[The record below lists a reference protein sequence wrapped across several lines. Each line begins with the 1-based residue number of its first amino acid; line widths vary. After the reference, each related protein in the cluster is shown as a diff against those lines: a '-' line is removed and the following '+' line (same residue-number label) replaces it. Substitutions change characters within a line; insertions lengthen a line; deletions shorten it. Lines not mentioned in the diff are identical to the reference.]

1 MTKQK
6 LEQESQINPADKAQL
21 SEELNSLLKALE
33 PYKFIFDSRTF
44 NKIPSS
50 PPRTITIKLNVER
63 TLLCLKH
70 NNHEF
75 EIENDSN
82 IIEKQ
87 AYDNVRS
94 TLQNK
99 RTLIQENKW
108 DESFKLA
115 KQQIFSYLIKENK
128 LEDQEGCFLREF
140 QQFINELP
148 EVSYEFMSARNQ
160 LQEINFEDW
169 DIDDSTEDDPRLVD
183 LKKIHEKMLAS
194 FDSELYKTMDK
205 NYIELKN
212 QNASGTTVNTQEEE
226 QKTDD
231 TLLPFEKKYP
241 KQSDKIKRI
250 FEMLNDLE
258 RCEELDCQIE
268 IIAGKLGLSL
278 ESIKKLKGYFN
289 ASNITKAQKT
299 VNFIEDNYWY
309 TDEDMNSYGRRLE
322 KYGVNFDTQ
331 FSNRLTED
339 GIKTLP
345 SIESL
350 IENHPRYI
358 SYNIG
363 GSANKD
369 KSGMHWVAIVLVKR
383 GEIVTILYKDS
394 KGDWNNSSEAIET
407 LFNEYYNNNVEFIRH
422 SQVEQ
427 KDDAS
432 CGPMTINNLEIMALK
447 VKEANDEG
455 KDGITELIRLFK
467 GEFGEIAFTT
477 QDQVQN
483 IRISHSL
490 QNKSYSKANLKQDS
504 NVDDLSTIITKL
516 KLTDNDISMKDGKN
530 FNLVIIEGDGNCF
543 YSAVADQL
551 RRLDIKI
558 KNNEA
563 NNQSEACYTHQDLR
577 ALTID
582 YIEKNKEQ
590 EFGKYLEERL
600 QAQNTD
606 LLHRDL
612 PSNIHTIDQYIASHS
627 EEGAWADSRMIGAL
641 VQALDITLRIYYQDG
656 MHGTYNAPQD
666 ADSTVKK
673 IVNLQYTGNHYNS
686 LVEVDIE
693 DTISQKKD
701 EIESYIH
708 KIDEYYDK
716 LKLKDWGVD
725 ELKSWSNQH
734 KGQLSKNFGDSIEA
748 GEKICEAIA
757 VMDRA
762 NELAT
767 AGHRLRNTQK
777 AVVLIFI
784 QTNTKGHIS
793 QINTGEGKTTI
804 ISVIAALKV
813 MQGYKGHVITSNN
826 VLAAD
831 GVKDKKL
838 FYDLLNITTADNNPD
853 DKYTDGPRTCY
864 SKDIV
869 YGSITSFQFDWLR
882 DSFEQLKTLGDID
895 FNNIW
900 VMLDEIDSLLIDQ
913 GSNIA
918 KLSGPFPG
926 MESLRYVYINIW
938 VALAKT
944 EEQVT
949 QQILAKLQTKADEL
963 ANDSKTNDDE
973 KQLKYEEYEDSL
985 RESFLDEIKKQI
997 KNQKDHL
1004 INKKILAKHLHQYAE
1019 DSIER
1024 WIEHAFTAKYQYNE
1038 NVEYKISKDKDGEN
1052 IITPVD
1058 NQNTGVSMKNTILS
1072 NGLHQFLQIKHNL
1085 CLTYESLTSCY
1096 VSNLDYI
1103 KKYGSKLSGVTG
1115 TLGSEPERNLLGSV
1129 FNLGFSVIPPFKPK
1143 QFIQFPGKVS
1153 ADDQFV
1159 NDVAIAALGELTR
1172 VQKEYQ
1178 YLEEKQQVEI
1188 SEIKTPRAVLIVCT
1202 SILDVEII
1210 AKEIDREAKSA
1221 GLTPKILK
1229 YIDETDVH
1237 ITENILDVCDIV
1249 IATNLAGRG
1258 TDFKTSANL
1267 ESNSG
1272 LHVIEAFL
1280 PCNKRVEDQGLGRT
1294 GRQGNKGTGQIIVR
1308 ISEVEAL
1315 GITVNNTENIDFDE
1329 IIQCRDELE
1338 TMRINDIAD
1347 NKITELEFK
1356 GQLFNKFSSQ
1366 YGTLKEKHKIGIGT
1380 DVIKWTYVLRDLKE
1394 RWAFWLEKQ
1403 AYTAENIKQII
1414 AKQRSWLTKK
1424 EDYLLKAVEQEY
1436 NKFQTEAKPI
1446 INGTISHNPFYSI
1459 CLSERY
1465 LENSTD
1471 KANREK
1477 AKLELEHALDI
1488 SENSEL
1494 LYSAYIK
1501 LFEIAIEDGGQVL
1514 KRYKKVVAKIFFYPL
1529 ESGCPDYK
1537 KHAIENLQKAAI
1549 TLTIEHDYLK
1559 ELIEGKNTN
1568 DAQQEESILASI
1580 IIKQEQEPTSTI
1592 NDQQDQGVVGN
1603 PNLFVKHLQARL
1615 LCLGAY
1621 KGNIESLIK
1630 QIKGEEKL
1638 ENPKDSIGPNDGVI
1652 IDVKVPKYL
1661 SKLDSQNA
1669 LKKHITDRSVDELE
1683 YVGTSSVY
1691 QLRKIHD
1698 VHEEVITGAQIQIGG
1713 AFALLASAAVFPVLL
1728 PVNGPLAGAMI
1739 SEGITDIITAL
1750 IQQGQSAFNAKDY
1763 TKGKVISYGIT
1774 ILTMGI
1780 GAIMSSTKIL
1790 NKAMNAC
1797 RSLATKLR
1805 SIKGPFAGICK
1816 FLGNQLDKLA
1826 IYLELMIEK
1835 IEFARKTAVE
1845 QAKHLTQLKDVNK
1858 LQQFQQFQKALN
1870 QKALKFSDAVISRGQ
1885 MVTQI
1890 VKQSAVGTLKG
1901 VVISVAMEK
1910 IVIASLNNLMTGLQP
1925 IIKEQVHNAVSCK
1938 IKDEYQNGTQKGILL
1953 TPELI
1958 NQAIAQLFNTS
1969 LEEDIKHVSKEIGL
1983 GILRHSSNWKMQL
1996 ATLAFESILSGIDI
2010 ATCTNTI
2017 CNKFITNLAHL
2028 SNQQANNNGSDRNKL
2043 IETIITQ
2050 ISEPVSV
2057 IIYGKIVA
2065 ITGKVVVTLPKA
2077 IYRGYKAYQEK
2088 KVDEKAVAD
2097 MRQKL
2102 NQIDTADDTAKAADT
2117 KCVHDAVS
2125 ETLGLDSDKGSKQL
2139 ADATNLVASGDGAS
2153 IEDTKQLF
2161 IQNGIDVTSCSTEDV
2176 QVQFAKQDSDRAVVC
2191 LSGNQLLSHAIGV
2204 TMEGDCL
2211 MVKEGGQKIPLDQ
2224 YKQKHGYTKA
2234 EFIIP
2239 KNVNASTLQDIQH
2252 KCNLNRIVRATHPI
2266 SYVGQGD
2273 GIKFGRTNVPDDN
2286 NRYSATKNMTI
2297 KDAMIKHYADG
2308 TNDFFDLIV
2317 YSAKLKSENPD
2328 VEFVVKKGSTLQIN
2342 RGTRSKQNDTELENL
2357 VNLEIKDCN
2366 KTDAS
2371 HTIGFNV
2378 EINIPKI
2385 RSSCSEKDIGHIKHI
2400 TARTNIMPHA
2410 INNSGKFDR
2419 ARDNIGY
2426 KVYEEFINNGAKISD
2441 IETYQQKYVTK
2452 SLESLQSNSTTNTTG
2467 IDMLQNVARQGIQ
2480 NTLKEYNRVVDLS
2493 QHNPKKKDTKEEQ
2506 LNGLHHLQPIHIN
2519 RIHCYF
2525 TQYTLDGMQ
2534 RILRL
2539 RLAKQNLTRVT
2550 TLEGYIYQEDY
2561 TNIYSIFFELNKIDA
2576 DIILVPL
2583 ALYNKHAVG
2592 VMLVKQQDNS
2602 IKAFYIDPENNTI
2615 PKQLENKLVA
2625 FNIAVEQLPVLT
2637 QQYTNCGPEVIEN
2650 FMLYLTGERLSQE
2663 EAIPFHSQLIEEAL
2677 KDYRQLETKEISTSN
2692 GSMITYQF
2700 RDVIATYPLENIQLG
2715 STSINVHATDIPYI
2729 NLLNEEEIQLGVATV
2744 EGKLISVDYHPV
2756 NIKNAVND
2764 HNYRKNDL
2772 AYDSDRIMVDNA
2784 VIRNQLQ
2791 PIDVYV
2797 DFSAS
2802 NINQPNIYNSTD
2814 IEEMDS
2820 AVSNKEQALIAYS
2833 IEYSSPISITTEDTK
2848 LFKKDKD
2855 LNTNSNKNSINDDL
2869 IREQK
2874 AFFAYN
2880 QGNILGNEAWE
2891 AENDE
2896 NDDRSVEAEQKFA
2909 KSLQLYKVAVELSPT
2924 NIAYKHAL
2932 DITSLKIEGNSLFSE
2947 GVELANIAYDLQKE
2961 ANELTVDQEVYH
2973 EILRKY
2979 QQALEF
2985 YKAAQASFHEG
2996 WCLSKDVRF
3005 KLCIEIVQDSIGLIQ
3020 GHIEEIQTEVDGGS
3034 IEKNDVTDTN
3044 NSLTRGSIELFRQD
3058 DQDCVLNDYLM
3069 GNIAQE
3075 IYYM

>member
-1 MTKQK
+1 M
-6 LEQESQINPADKAQL
+6 
-21 SEELNSLLKALE
+21 
-33 PYKFIFDSRTF
+33 
-44 NKIPSS
+44 
-50 PPRTITIKLNVER
+50 
-63 TLLCLKH
+63 
-70 NNHEF
+70 
-75 EIENDSN
+75 
-82 IIEKQ
+82 
-87 AYDNVRS
+87 
-94 TLQNK
+94 
-99 RTLIQENKW
+99 
-108 DESFKLA
+108 
-115 KQQIFSYLIKENK
+115 
-128 LEDQEGCFLREF
+128 
-140 QQFINELP
+140 
-148 EVSYEFMSARNQ
+148 
-160 LQEINFEDW
+160 
-169 DIDDSTEDDPRLVD
+169 
-183 LKKIHEKMLAS
+183 
-194 FDSELYKTMDK
+194 
-205 NYIELKN
+205 
-212 QNASGTTVNTQEEE
+212 
-226 QKTDD
+226 
-231 TLLPFEKKYP
+231 
-241 KQSDKIKRI
+241 
-250 FEMLNDLE
+250 
-258 RCEELDCQIE
+258 
-268 IIAGKLGLSL
+268 
-278 ESIKKLKGYFN
+278 
-289 ASNITKAQKT
+289 
-299 VNFIEDNYWY
+299 
-309 TDEDMNSYGRRLE
+309 
-322 KYGVNFDTQ
+322 
-331 FSNRLTED
+331 
-339 GIKTLP
+339 
-345 SIESL
+345 
-350 IENHPRYI
+350 
-358 SYNIG
+358 
-363 GSANKD
+363 
-369 KSGMHWVAIVLVKR
+369 
-383 GEIVTILYKDS
+383 
-394 KGDWNNSSEAIET
+394 
-407 LFNEYYNNNVEFIRH
+407 
-422 SQVEQ
+422 
-427 KDDAS
+427 
-432 CGPMTINNLEIMALK
+432 
-447 VKEANDEG
+447 
-455 KDGITELIRLFK
+455 
-467 GEFGEIAFTT
+467 
-477 QDQVQN
+477 
-483 IRISHSL
+483 
-490 QNKSYSKANLKQDS
+490 
-504 NVDDLSTIITKL
+504 
-516 KLTDNDISMKDGKN
+516 
-530 FNLVIIEGDGNCF
+530 
-543 YSAVADQL
+543 
-551 RRLDIKI
+551 
-558 KNNEA
+558 
-563 NNQSEACYTHQDLR
+563 
-577 ALTID
+577 
-582 YIEKNKEQ
+582 
-590 EFGKYLEERL
+590 
-600 QAQNTD
+600 
-606 LLHRDL
+606 
-612 PSNIHTIDQYIASHS
+612 
-627 EEGAWADSRMIGAL
+627 
-641 VQALDITLRIYYQDG
+641 
-656 MHGTYNAPQD
+656 
-666 ADSTVKK
+666 
-673 IVNLQYTGNHYNS
+673 
-686 LVEVDIE
+686 
-693 DTISQKKD
+693 
-701 EIESYIH
+701 
-708 KIDEYYDK
+708 
-716 LKLKDWGVD
+716 
-725 ELKSWSNQH
+725 
-734 KGQLSKNFGDSIEA
+734 
-748 GEKICEAIA
+748 
-757 VMDRA
+757 
-762 NELAT
+762 
-767 AGHRLRNTQK
+767 
-777 AVVLIFI
+777 
-784 QTNTKGHIS
+784 
-793 QINTGEGKTTI
+793 
-804 ISVIAALKV
+804 
-813 MQGYKGHVITSNN
+813 TSNN

-1159 NDVAIAALGELTR
+1159 NDVAIAALGDLTR

-1237 ITENILDVCDIV
+1237 ITENILNVCDIV

-1267 ESNSG
+1267 ESNGG

-1280 PCNKRVEDQGLGRT
+1280 PCNKRVEEQGLGRT

-1394 RWAFWLEKQ
+1394 RWASWLEKQ

-1414 AKQRSWLTKK
+1414 AKQRSWLKSWLTKK

-1436 NKFQTEAKPI
+1436 NKFLKEAEPI

-1459 CLSERY
+1459 CLAERY

-1514 KRYKKVVAKIFFYPL
+1514 KRYKKAVAKIFFYPL

-1549 TLTIEHDYLK
+1549 ALTIEHDYLK

-1652 IDVKVPKYL
+1652 IDVKVPKHL
-1661 SKLDSQNA
+1661 SKLDSQNE

-1816 FLGNQLDKLA
+1816 FLANQLDKLA

-1858 LQQFQQFQKALN
+1858 LQQFQQFQKAL
-1870 QKALKFSDAVISRGQ
+1870 KFSDVVISRGQ

-1890 VKQSAVGTLKG
+1890 VKQSAVGALKG

-1925 IIKEQVHNAVSCK
+1925 IIKEQVHNAVSRK
-1938 IKDEYQNGTQKGILL
+1938 IKDEYQNGAQKGILL

-2050 ISEPVSV
+2050 ISESVSG

-2191 LSGNQLLSHAIGV
+2191 LSNDQGFGHAIAV
-2204 TMEGDCL
+2204 TSDL
-2211 MVKEGGQKIPLDQ
+2211 MVTEDDGQKIPLDQ
-2224 YKQKHGYTKA
+2224 YMQNHKYSKA

-2239 KNVNASTLQDIQH
+2239 KCVNSSTLPAIQH
-2252 KCNLNRIVRATHPI
+2252 QCNLNRIVKATHPI
-2266 SYVGQGD
+2266 DYVGQDD
-2273 GIKFGRTNVPDDN
+2273 GMKFGYGGMFYDSTD
-2286 NRYSATKNMTI
+2286 STKNGKLIGHLDI
-2297 KDAMIKHYADG
+2297 KAQLVFMEGYTVRGNTVGH
-2308 TNDFFDLIV
+2308 
-2317 YSAKLKSENPD
+2317 SKSRHIGL
-2328 VEFVVKKGSTLQIN
+2328 VEGKSTFKDSQTMEQKYYEALH
-2342 RGTRSKQNDTELENL
+2342 SKQAKTTIEHLPGRGIRKVTIARVDEFNGYD
-2357 VNLEIKDCN
+2357 N
-2366 KTDAS
+2366 KQ
-2371 HTIGFNV
+2371 HRNF
-2378 EINIPKI
+2378 
-2385 RSSCSEKDIGHIKHI
+2385 
-2400 TARTNIMPHA
+2400 
-2410 INNSGKFDR
+2410 
-2419 ARDNIGY
+2419 
-2426 KVYEEFINNGAKISD
+2426 
-2441 IETYQQKYVTK
+2441 KYVTAVYEQFSGNDQFLPITFFPCDK
-2452 SLESLQSNSTTNTTG
+2452 PKPQQNLNTKQQGLNTKNLTTLKGIFPSFYEYTMQGISNLLHLRVRMNRFNNIVILPGYYIFSANQSN
-2467 IDMLQNVARQGIQ
+2467 II
-2480 NTLKEYNRVVDLS
+2480 
-2493 QHNPKKKDTKEEQ
+2493 
-2506 LNGLHHLQPIHIN
+2506 
-2519 RIHCYF
+2519 
-2525 TQYTLDGMQ
+2525 
-2534 RILRL
+2534 
-2539 RLAKQNLTRVT
+2539 
-2550 TLEGYIYQEDY
+2550 
-2561 TNIYSIFFELNKIDA
+2561 SIFYDLNLSMHNIHNNSQT
-2576 DIILVPL
+2576 ILTPL
-2583 ALYNKHAVG
+2583 SLYGTHAVG
-2592 VMLVKQQDNS
+2592 IMFVRQDDSN
-2602 IKAFYIDPENNTI
+2602 IGEFKAFYIDPSNEPI
-2615 PKQLENKLVA
+2615 PKGLA
-2625 FNIAVEQLPVLT
+2625 TIFNSNGYVLEQLPAET
-2637 QQYTNCGPEVIEN
+2637 QHYTNCGPEVIEN

-2663 EAIPFHSQLIEEAL
+2663 EAIKHNSWLYEQELLSSSDDPSNETIPDKLKQIFIDNGLPIEQLPAEQQKYANCGPEVIENFMLYLTGERLPQEETITYHSKLVEQKLVNKANNLTEVMNDYTDDQESVNDLYDTDDQKEVQLDSEDVVQLDNEDVDIDGCSDTCCSIEHPVP
-2677 KDYRQLETKEISTSN
+2677 IST
-2692 GSMITYQF
+2692 
-2700 RDVIATYPLENIQLG
+2700 
-2715 STSINVHATDIPYI
+2715 
-2729 NLLNEEEIQLGVATV
+2729 
-2744 EGKLISVDYHPV
+2744 
-2756 NIKNAVND
+2756 
-2764 HNYRKNDL
+2764 
-2772 AYDSDRIMVDNA
+2772 
-2784 VIRNQLQ
+2784 
-2791 PIDVYV
+2791 
-2797 DFSAS
+2797 
-2802 NINQPNIYNSTD
+2802 
-2814 IEEMDS
+2814 
-2820 AVSNKEQALIAYS
+2820 
-2833 IEYSSPISITTEDTK
+2833 TTKDTK

-2855 LNTNSNKNSINDDL
+2855 LNISSHNNSINVDF
-2869 IREQK
+2869 IREQQ
-2874 AFFAYN
+2874 AFFTYS
-2880 QGNILGNEAWE
+2880 QGNILSNEAWE
-2891 AENDE
+2891 AESDGYN
-2896 NDDRSVEAEQKFA
+2896 DRSVEAEQKFA
-2909 KSLQLYKVAVELSPT
+2909 KSLQLYKVAVKLSPT

-2947 GVELANIAYDLQKE
+2947 GVELANIAYELQEE
-2961 ANELTVDQEVYH
+2961 ANELAVDQEVYH
-2973 EILRKY
+2973 EVLSHY

-2985 YKAAQASFHEG
+2985 YKAAQVSFHEG
-2996 WCLSKDVRF
+2996 WDLSKDARF
-3005 KLCIEIVQDSIGLIQ
+3005 KSCIEIVQDSIGLIQ
-3020 GHIEEIQTEVDGGS
+3020 GRIEEIQAEVDGES

-3044 NSLTRGSIELFRQD
+3044 NSLTRYPIELFRQD
-3058 DQDCVLNDYLM
+3058 DQDYVLNDYLM

-3075 IYYM
+3075 FYYM